1 MSTPAFNRQFITSAY
16 RAGTRQAQNERVLSC
31 LAYLRNSHA
40 DDRLGNLKLLNPG
53 MTDFHLEKIVDATA
67 RWLDHHA
74 RDRMRATARKQ
85 QHTSRDPMTE
95 IMLDWLTEEELD
107 RLWELMEHVG
117 SPERTLEICYAV
129 CEAENLARAVY
140 LIHQARLRP
149 QVDPTL
155 ISQSPEEVNDDLD
168 FVNAR

>member
-1 MSTPAFNRQFITSAY
+1 MSTPAFNHHIITSAY
-16 RAGTRQAQNERVLSC
+16 GAGTRKAQYERVLSC
-31 LAYLRNSHA
+31 LACLRNSHA

-53 MTDFHLEKIVDATA
+53 MTDVHLGKIVDATA
-67 RWLDHHA
+67 RWLDHDA
-74 RDRMRATARKQ
+74 RDRMRAAAKKQ
-85 QHTSRDPMTE
+85 QHTSRDPITE

-117 SPERTLEICYAV
+117 SHERALGICYAV
-129 CEAENLARAVY
+129 CEAEDLARAVHI
-140 LIHQARLRP
+140 IHQARIRP
-149 QVDPTL
+149 QVDPTC